1 MHLALCNGFVSSAFS
16 ICIWSGGEKGGRGFK
31 VTRLYHRRFECLEGC
46 LWDIGRVFI
55 AGMMIVASSPVMR

>member
-1 MHLALCNGFVSSAFS
+1 MVSFLQRLVFAYGLVARKFGEGLKLTC
-16 ICIWSGGEKGGRGFK
+16 CIIEGFK
-31 VTRLYHRRFECLEGC
+31 CLEGC